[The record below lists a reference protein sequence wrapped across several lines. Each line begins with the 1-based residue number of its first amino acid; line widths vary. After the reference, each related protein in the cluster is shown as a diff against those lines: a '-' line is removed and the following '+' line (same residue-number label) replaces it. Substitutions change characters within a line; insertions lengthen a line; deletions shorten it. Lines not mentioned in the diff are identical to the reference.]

1 MLCCPG
7 STHPLHLKPIG
18 AGTRTVNFRQ
28 DPKITSSRDL
38 LPEHSWKEMETDHG
52 WAQSKTRQTTQG
64 FLFGAKAACS
74 LT

>member
-1 MLCCPG
+1 M
-7 STHPLHLKPIG
+7 
-18 AGTRTVNFRQ
+18 NFRQ

-74 LT
+74 C